1 MDRRIIALYDEYTHA
16 PLDRRIF
23 LERLAKLA
31 GGTAAAFALLPLLEN
46 NYAHAEIVPAN
57 DPSLSSERVSFPG
70 AGGELK
76 GYLVHPK
83 DDGKRGTVIVIHEN
97 RGLNAHIED
106 VARRAAKAGFNA
118 FAADL
123 LSPLGGTP
131 SNEDQAREMIGK
143 LDAKQVTENLR
154 AAIAWL
160 AKRPDSNGK
169 VGAVGFCWGGGAVN
183 DLAVAEP
190 NLGAGVVF
198 YGRSPTAEQAAN
210 IKAPMLLNYAG
221 LDTRINESVPGYKEA
236 LDKAGKKATVHMY
249 DGVDHAFHNDTN
261 AARYNKAAADLAWGR
276 TIEFFKLNIS

>member
-1 MDRRIIALYDEYTHA
+1 MDRQIIALYDEYTHA

-23 LERLAKLA
+23 MERLVKLA

-46 NYAHAEIVPAN
+46 NYAHAEMVPAN
-57 DPSLSSERVSFPG
+57 DPSLTSERVSFPG
-70 AGGELK
+70 AGSELK

-83 DDGKRGTVIVIHEN
+83 ESGKRGSVIVIHEN

-118 FAADL
+118 FAVDL

-154 AAIAWL
+154 AAVAWL

-190 NLGAGVVF
+190 NLSAGVVF
-198 YGRSPTAEQAAN
+198 YGRSPTAEQAAH

-236 LDKAGKKATVHMY
+236 LDKAGKKATVHIY

>member
-46 NYAHAEIVPAN
+46 NYAHAEMVPAN
-57 DPSLSSERVSFPG
+57 DPSLTSERVSFAG

-83 DDGKRGTVIVIHEN
+83 ASGKRGSVIVIHEN

-118 FAADL
+118 FAPDL

-131 SNEDQAREMIGK
+131 TNEDQAREMIGK

-154 AAIAWL
+154 AAVAWL

-169 VGAVGFCWGGGAVN
+169 VGAVGFCWGGGTVN

-198 YGRSPTAEQAAN
+198 YGRSPTADQVAN
-210 IKAPMLLNYAG
+210 IKAPLLLNYAG
-221 LDTRINESVPGYKEA
+221 LDTRINEAVPGYKEA
-236 LDKAGKKATVHMY
+236 LDKAGKKATIYMY